1 MKSLLLKNISYIGL
15 SQAANYLLP
24 LITLPY
30 ISRVVGVQ
38 NFGALEYAYIIA
50 LYFVQAVEYSFD
62 VSATRRMAAISKRTS
77 MVSRL
82 FSAVLFA
89 KIILWITSSIIFV
102 ILIQWIDA
110 FSEYK
115 TIIMIYYCLTIS
127 SVFTQNWFFQ
137 GLQKLKIIALAN
149 VSIKLIFT
157 ALLFI
162 LVREE
167 KDYIWI
173 ALSTAL
179 GYLIVSGAT
188 FSYSFKIFPGLQII
202 PPRLKSITIILK
214 KGFYIFVSGMAN
226 KLYTFSGMYW
236 AGNLLTTFD
245 LGIFGAAHK
254 LFIVVQTMMFYPIN
268 LALLPHLAKKLKEGR
283 DKYIDSLKNY
293 AKTVSIIYI
302 PSMLILYLITPYL
315 VQILFGTEFSDSK
328 QIFRFF
334 IPSLTAGVFINL
346 FMSQGLISIH
356 KDALFLR
363 ITLLFSVISMIGN
376 YFFILHFVAQ
386 GGALFRSLMDIF
398 FAIVS
403 GFVFYY
409 AMRQLKTQSV

>member
-1 MKSLLLKNISYIGL
+1 MKSLLLKNISYIGF

-24 LITLPY
+24 LVTLPY
-30 ISRVVGVQ
+30 ISRVIGVE
-38 NFGALEYAYIIA
+38 NFGALEYAYIIS

-62 VSATRRMAAISKRTS
+62 VSATRRMAAISQRKT

-82 FSAVLFA
+82 FSSVLYA
-89 KIILWITSSIIFV
+89 KIFLWITCSIIF
-102 ILIQWIDA
+102 ILLIQTMDA
-110 FSEYK
+110 LSKHK
-115 TIIMIYYCLTIS
+115 TIIILYYLLTIS

-167 KDYIWI
+167 NDYIWI
-173 ALSTAL
+173 ALSTVL
-179 GYLIVSGAT
+179 GYFIVSGAT
-188 FSYSFKIFPGLQII
+188 FLYTFKIFPGLKIT
-202 PPRLKSITIILK
+202 PPRFKSIAVILQ

-236 AGNLLTTFD
+236 AGNMLNTYD

-268 LALLPHLAKKLKEGR
+268 LALLPHLAKKLKDGKN
-283 DKYIDSLKNY
+283 KYIESLKSY
-293 AKTVSIIYI
+293 AKTVSVIYI
-302 PSMLILYLITPYL
+302 PGMIFLYILTPFI
-315 VQILFGTEFSDSK
+315 VQILFGTEFSETK

-356 KDALFLR
+356 RDAFFLR
-363 ITLLFSVISMIGN
+363 ITLLFSIISIIGN
-376 YFFILHFVAQ
+376 YFFILHFNGQ
-386 GGALFRSLMDIF
+386 GGAIFRSLMDIL
-398 FAIVS
+398 FAFIS
-403 GFVFYY
+403 GLVFYY
-409 AMRQLKTQSV
+409 AMRKFKVQSV